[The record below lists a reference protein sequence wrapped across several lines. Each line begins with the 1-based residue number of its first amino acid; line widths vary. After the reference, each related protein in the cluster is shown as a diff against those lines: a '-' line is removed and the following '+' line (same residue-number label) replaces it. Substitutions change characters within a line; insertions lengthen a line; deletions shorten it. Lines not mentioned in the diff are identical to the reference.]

1 MPPIVPDPRD
11 RIRSGGRRPARAKA
25 AKGRTAKWLPTL
37 KWPQLP
43 NLRRGTGA
51 AAGWPRRALGFAAKW
66 ALVAAIWGG
75 IAVGG
80 IIAWYASD
88 LPDIDKAL
96 SPTRRPAI
104 TVLAADGTTL
114 ATVGDD
120 FGDALSV
127 VQLPPQLPL
136 AVLAAEDR
144 RFYSHFGIDVF
155 GMIRAMFVNLQ
166 AGGIVQGG
174 STISQQAAKNLFLTH
189 ERTIKRKVQEVLLAL
204 WLEQRFNKDQI
215 LAIYLNRAY
224 FGAGTYGVDAASRK
238 YFGRSAREV
247 SLYQAAML
255 AGLLKAPSRLNP
267 IAHPEAAAVRT
278 KLVLTTMVDS
288 GFLNA
293 DDVRYALQQSD
304 SAVVAKRSLPAGRY
318 FVDWV
323 AAQLPSFV
331 GDRDRDLIVRTTLDL
346 RLQRQAEARLAE
358 MIGSPAARK
367 AKAGQAAAVV
377 LAPDGA
383 IRAMVGGDDYDDSPF
398 NRATQ
403 ALRQPG
409 SAFKPFVYAAGLE
422 AGLSPDS
429 RMVDSPLQV
438 AGWRPENFS
447 HRYEGDVS
455 LRYALAQ
462 SINTVA
468 VQVGEYAGGRRIVDV
483 ARRLGITANL
493 VATPSIALG
502 TSEVSLL
509 ELTGAYAAF
518 ASGGIGV
525 WPYGI
530 EQVTDRD
537 GRRVYVRS
545 GDGPGRVLSRQT
557 AAQMTEMM
565 VAVVESGTGRAAR
578 FGRPIA
584 GKTGTS
590 QNFRD
595 AWFVGFSGD
604 LVAGVWMGNDDD
616 TPMRKVTGAGLPAQL
631 WRAVMA
637 DAHAGRAA
645 RPLPTIEPQEMP
657 TPVGTPPAA
666 SVADDDGRA
675 SEPDFW
681 DRLIRVFGG

>member
-1 MPPIVPDPRD
+1 M
-11 RIRSGGRRPARAKA
+11 
-25 AKGRTAKWLPTL
+25 
-37 KWPQLP
+37 
-43 NLRRGTGA
+43 
-51 AAGWPRRALGFAAKW
+51 
-66 ALVAAIWGG
+66 
-75 IAVGG
+75 
-80 IIAWYASD
+80 
-88 LPDIDKAL
+88 
-96 SPTRRPAI
+96 
-104 TVLAADGTTL
+104 
-114 ATVGDD
+114 
-120 FGDALSV
+120 
-127 VQLPPQLPL
+127 QLPPQLPL

-144 RFYSHFGIDVF
+144 RFYSHFGIDVL

-166 AGGIVQGG
+166 AGGVVQGG

-238 YFGRSAREV
+238 YFGRSAREI

-267 IAHPEAAAVRT
+267 IANPEAAAART

-293 DDVRYALQQSD
+293 DDVRYALQQSG
-304 SAVVAKRSLPAGRY
+304 SAVVARRSLPAGRY

-346 RLQRQAEARLAE
+346 RMQRQAEMHLAE
-358 MIGSPAARK
+358 MIASPAARK

-377 LAPDGA
+377 LEPDGA

-422 AGLSPDS
+422 AGLNPDS
-429 RMVDSPLQV
+429 RMIDLPLQV

-530 EQVTDRD
+530 EFVTDRD

-545 GDGPGRVLSRQT
+545 GNGPGRVLSRQT

-645 RPLPTIEPQEMP
+645 RPLPTLEPQETP
-657 TPVGTPPAA
+657 TPAGTPPAA
-666 SVADDDGRA
+666 SVAGDDRRA